1 MGALSVRQ
9 LVKRYDR
16 RVVLDL
22 AEWSVEE
29 RERFVLLGPS
39 GSGKSTLLRILAG
52 LVRPDGGEV
61 RIGGVDVSG
70 VPAHK
75 RGIGF
80 VFQGLALWPH
90 LTVRG
95 NIALGLVHVV
105 PDTAERRRRID
116 AITEEL
122 HIARF
127 LGSKPGQ
134 LSGGERQRVALAR
147 ALVRRPRLLLLD
159 EPFSDLDA
167 RLRREMARLL
177 IELHDRHEMTTVLIT
192 HDRTD
197 AYLLADRIGVL
208 HEGRLVA
215 TGTPDALAQ
224 QPTSAF
230 AAEFLGDASLLGG
243 TATGGAEVDTDLG
256 RLPLTESASGSV
268 LVSLR
273 PDEIRLGKIR
283 LGGGSIRGTVVGCE
297 YAGGPWHCR
306 IAVGDSIVTA
316 LHEVALTV
324 GEEVALTPPA
334 TPRAL
339 VREDR

>member
-1 MGALSVRQ
+1 MQAVQVRQ

-22 AEWSVEE
+22 DEWSVAE

-52 LVRPDGGEV
+52 LVPQSGGEV
-61 RIGGVDVSG
+61 LLGGKDVAG
-70 VPAHK
+70 VPAHM

-90 LTVRG
+90 LSVRG
-95 NIALGLVHVV
+95 NIALGLERAV
-105 PDTAERRRRID
+105 PDAAERRRRID
-116 AITEEL
+116 AIAEEL

-167 RLRREMARLL
+167 RLRREMARLVL
-177 IELHDRHEMTTVLIT
+177 DLHDRHEMTTILIT

-208 HEGRLVA
+208 RDGRLVA
-215 TGTPDALAQ
+215 IGSPDELVAQ
-224 QPTSAF
+224 PGSAF
-230 AAEFLGDASLLGG
+230 AAEFLGDASLVRGEAKG
-243 TATGGAEVDTDLG
+243 AATVDTDLG
-256 RLPLTESASGSV
+256 PLALASEATGSV
-268 LVSLR
+268 LVALR
-273 PDEIRLGKIR
+273 PDEIRLGSGPITGR
-283 LGGGSIRGTVVGCE
+283 VVGCE
-297 YAGGPWHCR
+297 FAGGPWHCR
-306 IAVGDSIVTA
+306 IAVGDSVVTA
-316 LHEVALTV
+316 LHDRALAI
-324 GEEVALTPPA
+324 GDEVALTPPS

-339 VREDR
+339 VEEDRR